1 MCDYS
6 LAGLRNRLAVTGE
19 KLLVHRF
26 PSGSLGLISI
36 RRRLREFLF
45 PSMAVAVCVPP
56 GARLLL
62 EGTPERVQLA
72 AGVLEREEV
81 TFTQLNLAAPAHRDA
96 VRFSNGKEVL
106 LQSLKPGQKVT
117 VLRVDG
123 EEELSSPVDQS
134 LTLAAQAQSRGR

>member
-26 PSGSLGLISI
+26 PSGSLGLVSI

-45 PSMAVAVCVPP
+45 PGMTVAVCVPP

-62 EGTPERVQLA
+62 EGTPECVRLA
-72 AGVLEREEV
+72 AGVSEREEV
-81 TFTQLNLAAPAHRDA
+81 TFTQLNMAAWARDG
-96 VRFSNGKEVL
+96 VRFANGTEVL
-106 LQSLKPGQKVT
+106 LQSLEPGQKVT
-117 VLRVDG
+117 VLNVESDD
-123 EEELSSPVDQS
+123 EK
-134 LTLAAQAQSRGR
+134 LAPADEVEMRAG